1 MAFVYSLRFD
11 DGSLLFVFITNPIL
25 YASMKRNNHL

>member
-11 DGSLLFVFITNPIL
+11 DGSLLFIFITNPFL
-25 YASMKRNNHL
+25 YASMRKDNRL